1 MNENNNVN
9 GDVTKKVKKNI
20 LQNTAAHIPI
30 KLLDTVIFLGIA
42 AIAVLMFK

>member
-9 GDVTKKVKKNI
+9 GDVNKNVKKNI
-20 LQNTAAHIPI
+20 FQNTASHIPI
-30 KLLDTVIFLGIA
+30 NVLDTVILLGIA